1 MNLDQNKLKER
12 LIDFLSKNQTSPSSV
27 LALVRKDGMIY
38 VSTLSEK
45 SSFYYSLGALAGGLW
60 QAAVSLIKSSSL
72 KGKNDLRLH
81 FESTSE
87 GFIIL
92 PLIKNED
99 ELYLCCVYEDML
111 NPAKLRRQVI
121 MLQQELQE
129 QFNQE
134 KSSPSKI
141 KNQQKE
147 NSRIIS
153 KRSSNVTN
161 SSLLFENI
169 TDKEMDDLF
178 RHMEN

>member
-1 MNLDQNKLKER
+1 MNLDQNKIKAR
-12 LIDFLSKNQTSPSSV
+12 LVDFLSINQTSPSSV

-38 VSTLSEK
+38 VSTLSDK

-60 QAAVSLIKSSSL
+60 QAAVSLIKSSNL

-92 PLIKNED
+92 PLIKNDD
-99 ELYLCCVYEDML
+99 ELYLCCVYEDMI
-111 NPAKLRRQVI
+111 NPAKLKRQVI
-121 MLQQELQE
+121 LLQQELQE

-134 KSSPSKI
+134 KKVQPKI
-141 KNQQKE
+141 KNSSKD
-147 NSRIIS
+147 NSKIIS